1 MNELDSFT
9 VNFIT
14 NGLDKLQ
21 DGIKDLRS
29 QMDSL
34 DTAFQKGS
42 DKGNSFFS
50 NFSGWITSLAGLAA
64 GFLSIKQA
72 IEGVFGVTDKIIDLN
87 LTADRVGRTALEVET
102 LSRAMLHFSNKTDV
116 KDMFGEA
123 EKLYGTLNTITG
135 KAWRLQFGND
145 LTEELNRAG
154 GIMFTGDESD
164 QEMIK
169 KIIQGLEYHTKNR
182 DWYGRDQLAKVLG
195 LSNTAV
201 EFLSSGEAGVSKI
214 LQAESQKAH
223 LYTDDNLKSAQDLIE
238 ARRQLK
244 DTWDKIYEQLQ
255 PEVTKMIN
263 AFNLLVEKLE
273 PVIKIL
279 IGALA
284 WLAEKFGWLMD
295 KSKEVG
301 EKLGSAVD
309 EYILSPIRSKQK
321 AIKGKDAYY
330 RLFDTFGDAD
340 ISNDFNY
347 NTSGD
352 LLKDIV
358 AVKSVLGK
366 AIENTPETQKILE
379 LAGERARELA
389 GYKLVSAGRSP
400 INATGNV
407 TVETINITG
416 MGEKAALDTRDAL
429 GKYLGGTMQAA
440 YNEMGDL

>member
-21 DGIKDLRS
+21 DGIKDLRN

-34 DTAFQKGS
+34 DAAFQKGS

-50 NFSGWITSLAGLAA
+50 NFGGWITSLAGLAA

-72 IEGVFGVTDKIIDLN
+72 IEGVFGVADKIIDLN

-164 QEMIK
+164 QEMVK

-223 LYTDDNLKSAQDLIE
+223 LYTDDNLKSAQDLME

-244 DTWDKIYEQLQ
+244 DTWDRIYEQLQ

-263 AFNLLVEKLE
+263 AFNLLVQKLE
-273 PVIKIL
+273 PVIKML
-279 IGALA
+279 IGALS
-284 WLAEKFGWLMD
+284 WLSEKFGWLMD
-295 KSKEVG
+295 KSQDFG
-301 EKLGSAVD
+301 EKLGKGISD
-309 EYILSPIRSKQK
+309 YIIDPIKNLTKSN
-321 AIKGKDAYY
+321 KGKDAYA
-330 RLFDTFGDAD
+330 RLYSAFSED
-340 ISNDFNY
+340 SLVDFNY